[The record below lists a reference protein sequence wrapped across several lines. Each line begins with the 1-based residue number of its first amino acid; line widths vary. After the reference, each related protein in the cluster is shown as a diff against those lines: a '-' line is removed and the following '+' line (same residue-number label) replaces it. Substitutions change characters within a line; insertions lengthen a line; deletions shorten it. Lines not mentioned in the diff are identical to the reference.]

1 MDPVTVDDLTLD
13 LDAWNDEFE
22 ARRSE
27 IMAYR
32 RDRRVD
38 LGDLMVLDFED
49 RETVRWQVNR
59 MIGVEQITDPEKINH
74 ELATYNILVP
84 GYQELCATLLIGIDD
99 MEELYRWKP
108 LLVGINDKL
117 VLEVD
122 GERATLIPDDEGTRD
137 EEPPMVQYL
146 KWVLTDEQAAAL
158 RDGTASV
165 RVGVEHPNYT
175 VFVDADRD
183 FVARLGEMVG

>member
-13 LDAWNDEFE
+13 LDQWAEEFE
-22 ARRSE
+22 ARRPE
-27 IMAYR
+27 MIAYR

-38 LGDLMVLDFED
+38 LGDLMQLDFED

-59 MIGVEQITDPEKINH
+59 MIGVEQITDPEKVNH

-84 GYQELCATLLIGIDD
+84 GYHELCATLLIGIDD

-122 GERATLIPDDEGTRD
+122 GERAKLIPDDEGTRD
-137 EEPPMVQYL
+137 EEPPMVQYVT
-146 KWVLTDEQAAAL
+146 WILTEDMVTSM
-158 RDGTASV
+158 RNGDASV
-165 RVGVEHPNYT
+165 RIGVEHPNYSMM
-175 VFVDADRD
+175 VDADRD
-183 FVARLGEMVG
+183 LVARLGEMIG

>member
-13 LDAWNDEFE
+13 LDAWQQEFE
-22 ARRSE
+22 ERRPE

-32 RDRRVD
+32 RARRVE

-49 RETVRWQVNR
+49 RETVTWQVNR
-59 MIGVEQITDPEKINH
+59 MIGVEQITDHEKINH

-84 GYQELCATLLIGIDD
+84 GLNELCATLLIGIDD

-108 LLVGINDKL
+108 LLVGVNDKL

-122 GERATLIPDDEGTRD
+122 GERAVLIPDDEGTRD

-146 KWVLTDEQAAAL
+146 KWILTDEQAEAM
-158 RDGTASV
+158 RNGASV
-165 RVGVEHPNYT
+165 RIGVDHDNYT
-175 VFVDADRD
+175 VFFDADD
-183 FVARLGEMVG
+183 AFVERLAGMVG